1 MIRLLPAL
9 LVAALLTGCGGGASD
24 APAGAADTTAA
35 AGRPAGRPAAP
46 AVDTT
51 RQYDTTRLV
60 TLGGPVTELAYAFGL
75 GDNVVGTDQSSTFPE
90 AILAKPRL
98 GYWRA
103 TSAEGIL
110 SLRPT
115 LVLAMAGL
123 GPPPVQGQLEA
134 AGVPVVVLPDAQ
146 TLGDAETRI
155 RLAARVLGRPD
166 SGAALAQRIRAGLS
180 RLEASRPA
188 SAPRVLFVYARGQ
201 GMVSVFGTGTAAE
214 TTLGLAGAQNAV
226 TSFPGLR
233 PLTAEAVA
241 EAAPDAIVIPAKSLQ
256 SLGGID
262 GLLRQ
267 PGLAQTPAGRARRV
281 VAVDDALVLGL
292 GPRLAEG
299 VAALQ
304 AGLRAD
310 A

>member
-1 MIRLLPAL
+1 MTRLLPL
-9 LVAALLTGCGGGASD
+9 LAVAALLTGCGDRASEAPTTGADS
-24 APAGAADTTAA
+24 TA
-35 AGRPAGRPAAP
+35 AGRPAPTADV

-51 RQYDTTRLV
+51 RTYDTTRIV

-75 GDNVVGTDQSSTFPE
+75 GDNVVGTDQSSTFP
-90 AILAKPRL
+90 ADILGKPRL

-103 TSAEGIL
+103 TSAEGVL

-123 GPPPVQGQLEA
+123 GPPPVRGQIEA

-146 TLGDAETRI
+146 TMAEAETRLA
-155 RLAARVLGRPD
+155 LAARVLGRPD
-166 SGAALAQRIRAGLS
+166 SGAALTSRIRASLA
-180 RLEASRPA
+180 RAEAQRPA
-188 SAPRVLFVYARGQ
+188 TPPRVLFVYARGA
-201 GMVSVFGTGTAAE
+201 GMVNVYGTDTAAE
-214 TTLGLAGAQNAV
+214 TVLALAGATNAV
-226 TSFPGLR
+226 TSFSGLR

-241 EAAPDAIVIPAKSLQ
+241 GAAPDAIVIPEKSLQ

-267 PGLAQTPAGRARRV
+267 PGLAQTPAGQARRV
-281 VAVDDALVLGL
+281 IAVDDALVLGL

-310 A
+310 S

>member
-24 APAGAADTTAA
+24 APQATADTTASSGRP
-35 AGRPAGRPAAP
+35 GRPAPP

-51 RQYDTTRLV
+51 RTYDTTRIV

-110 SLRPT
+110 SLEPT
-115 LVLAMAGL
+115 LVLAMEGL

-146 TLGDAETRI
+146 TLDGAETRI
-155 RLAARVLGRPD
+155 ALAARVLGRPD
-166 SGAALAQRIRAGLS
+166 SGAALTQRIRTGLS
-180 RLEASRPA
+180 RAEASHPA
-188 SAPRVLFVYARGQ
+188 DAPRVLFVYARGA

-241 EAAPDAIVIPAKSLQ
+241 EAAPDAIVIPEKSFQ

-281 VAVDDALVLGL
+281 IAVDDALVLGL

-304 AGLRAD
+304 AGLR
-310 A
+310 